1 VKPTESRSP
10 TKRFFDVLVALCA
23 LLVTWPLILIGALL
37 VKATSPGP
45 ALYRA
50 KRAGLA
56 GKPFEMLKLRTMRV
70 GLDGADHRVTEP
82 RDARITGIGKLLRK
96 TKVDELPQ
104 LWNVLK
110 GEMSIVGPR
119 PEDWEIVQRHFTS
132 EQRRVLRVRP
142 GIASPVDVSWYP
154 DMTYYDP
161 PPPGAPIQ
169 ESSYTRSALKKLGV
183 TDVRLLGYPDQHL
196 DTITLTEIITPLE
209 TVIREVRPRVVFTQY
224 GGDVNRDH
232 GLLFDAVLVAT
243 RPMEE
248 FIERSTHS
256 RLRAVRSGRFHGP
269 SSLTPGWTSPPLWR
283 TRSPRWRATSRR
295 CGDTRILAPSKR
307 CNTRRRPMGTSAACA
322 RPRSS

>member
-1 VKPTESRSP
+1 MPYRYGGGWGRRFVIRARVKPTESRSP

-104 LWNVLK
+104 LWNVLR

-119 PEDWEIVQRHFTS
+119 PEDWEIVQRYFTS

-169 ESSYTRSALKKLGV
+169 DYYVKRHMPIQVAEGIRYVEEQSLLLDLKVIAQLVYCVSIRSWMPPKKDRPLPVES
-183 TDVRLLGYPDQHL
+183 
-196 DTITLTEIITPLE
+196 
-209 TVIREVRPRVVFTQY
+209 
-224 GGDVNRDH
+224 
-232 GLLFDAVLVAT
+232 
-243 RPMEE
+243 
-248 FIERSTHS
+248 
-256 RLRAVRSGRFHGP
+256 
-269 SSLTPGWTSPPLWR
+269 
-283 TRSPRWRATSRR
+283 
-295 CGDTRILAPSKR
+295 
-307 CNTRRRPMGTSAACA
+307 
-322 RPRSS
+322 

>member
-82 RDARITGIGKLLRK
+82 RNARITGIGKLLRK

-169 ESSYTRSALKKLGV
+169 DYYVKRHMPIQVAEGIRYVEEQS
-183 TDVRLLGYPDQHL
+183 LLL
-196 DTITLTEIITPLE
+196 
-209 TVIREVRPRVVFTQY
+209 
-224 GGDVNRDH
+224 
-232 GLLFDAVLVAT
+232 
-243 RPMEE
+243 
-248 FIERSTHS
+248 
-256 RLRAVRSGRFHGP
+256 
-269 SSLTPGWTSPPLWR
+269 
-283 TRSPRWRATSRR
+283 
-295 CGDTRILAPSKR
+295 
-307 CNTRRRPMGTSAACA
+307 
-322 RPRSS
+322 